1 LDRPVLLG
9 REGADLALALADDA
23 DGDRLHA
30 PRREHAA
37 HLVPEERRELV
48 AHESVEDAPS
58 LLRVEAVLVEL
69 AGSLER
75 REHRLLR
82 DLVEEH
88 AMDVLPPRAALLR
101 DVPGDS
107 TALAVGVGRQVDVLL
122 VLGGL
127 LALLV

>member
-1 LDRPVLLG
+1 RREGRRLARLEPGLDGPVLLG

-30 PRREHAA
+30 PRREPAA

-48 AHESVEDAPS
+48 ANESVEDAPS

-82 DLVEEH
+82 DLVSEY
-88 AMDVLPPRAALLR
+88 AMVVLAPHRELLLYLDGDSAALE
-101 DVPGDS
+101 V
-107 TALAVGVGRQVDVLL
+107 
-122 VLGGL
+122 
-127 LALLV
+127 